1 MRREEGLHYQQPGAV
16 SACELWHQITVAFQN
31 ETGQGA
37 EKRVRAG
44 MCRGRER
51 DSAKP
56 PGGMGEDR
64 AAHLSSL
71 LPEDKGA

>member
-1 MRREEGLHYQQPGAV
+1 M
-16 SACELWHQITVAFQN
+16 AFQN

-51 DSAKP
+51 DSARP
-56 PGGMGEDR
+56 PGGMVEDR